1 MYCSEQFNRFRRLV
15 GLQMADQMPFGT
27 VQIPKCVGLPSEF
40 LHPILAEHPQSG
52 IVSLPNALCGKR
64 LADRHQCDVFGLAS
78 GTTCGS
84 GDSVT
89 NTRNVFRNAHFGA
102 LNQGGA
108 TDLIS
113 LSLKISTYPSSA

>member
-40 LHPILAEHPQSG
+40 LHPILAEQPQSG
-52 IVSLPNALCGKR
+52 VESLTNALCRKR

-78 GTTCGS
+78 GTTRG
-84 GDSVT
+84 GGNSVT
-89 NTRNVFRNAHFGA
+89 HQSQVLCNRHERA
-102 LNQGGA
+102 
-108 TDLIS
+108 
-113 LSLKISTYPSSA
+113 